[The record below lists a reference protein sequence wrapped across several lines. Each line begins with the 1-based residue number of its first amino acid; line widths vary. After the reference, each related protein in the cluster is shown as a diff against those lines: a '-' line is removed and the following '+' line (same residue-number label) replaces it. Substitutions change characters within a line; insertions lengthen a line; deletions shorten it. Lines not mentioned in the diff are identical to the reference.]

1 MKAVQFSEYG
11 EPDVLHVAEVEEPHA
26 GPGQIRIAVRAAGV
40 NPIDWKVRVGDAGR
54 ARPSPRRRRPG
65 RTSRAWSTRSARAS
79 SDVAVGDE
87 VFGFA
92 IGGGAAE
99 HTLLA
104 HYARKPPELSWEE
117 AGGLAVAVET
127 ASRTLDLLGVG
138 EGQTVLITGAAG
150 GVGTAAVQLARLRG
164 ARVIGTAS
172 ERNHDFLR
180 SLGAEPTTYG
190 DGLVERVRA
199 LAPDGVDRA
208 LDTAGRGALPD
219 LIELTG
225 DAGNVV
231 TIADFSAPKLG
242 VRVSSGS
249 GTERAYYALADAA
262 RYAQEGRFSLP
273 VERAFAFA
281 DAARG
286 PPGLAGGPRAREA
299 RARALRS
306 APRHSGRR
314 SRADHLQG
322 NRAVAGG
329 ARAGPG
335 ASTDGQGRTSVAA
348 PPSAHGTPSVHRRRG
363 FTGFGRLGAGPRA
376 RQGRDRRLQ
385 GDRGRGLPGGDLQRR
400 ARRGGPQG
408 GPAADALPLP
418 APADRPARL
427 ARGRV
432 RRRRDGGRRL
442 EAARQALQEGQGRAD
457 GARHRDPRQRGDAR
471 RDVRRRRCCT
481 TPRSSPAPSSSA
493 RGAR

>member
-11 EPDVLHVAEVEEPHA
+11 DPEVLHVAEVDEPHA
-26 GPGQIRIAVRAAGV
+26 GPGQIRIAVRSAGV
-40 NPIDWKVRVGDAGR
+40 NPIDWKIRSGMLAERPLATPTTPGSDVAGVVDEVGEGVD
-54 ARPSPRRRRPG
+54 
-65 RTSRAWSTRSARAS
+65 
-79 SDVAVGDE
+79 DVAVGDD

-117 AGGLAVAVET
+117 AGGFPVAVET
-127 ASRTLDLLGVG
+127 AARTLDALGVG

-190 DGLVERVRA
+190 DGLVERVRE
-199 LAPDGVDRA
+199 LAPDGIDRA

-231 TIADFSAPKLG
+231 TIADYRAPKLG
-242 VRVSSGS
+242 VRVSAGG

-273 VERAFAFA
+273 VERTFSFA
-281 DAARG
+281 DAAEAQRVSEAGHVRG
-286 PPGLAGGPRAREA
+286 KLVLVP
-299 RARALRS
+299 
-306 APRHSGRR
+306 
-314 SRADHLQG
+314 
-322 NRAVAGG
+322 
-329 ARAGPG
+329 
-335 ASTDGQGRTSVAA
+335 
-348 PPSAHGTPSVHRRRG
+348 
-363 FTGFGRLGAGPRA
+363 
-376 RQGRDRRLQ
+376 
-385 GDRGRGLPGGDLQRR
+385 
-400 ARRGGPQG
+400 
-408 GPAADALPLP
+408 
-418 APADRPARL
+418 
-427 ARGRV
+427 
-432 RRRRDGGRRL
+432 
-442 EAARQALQEGQGRAD
+442 
-457 GARHRDPRQRGDAR
+457 
-471 RDVRRRRCCT
+471 
-481 TPRSSPAPSSSA
+481 
-493 RGAR
+493 